1 MVLTA
6 SAMATC
12 TMAMQRDHGL
22 PATFPALRT
31 SMDVWFHSVTV
42 SAPAWPAV
50 RAIASVATRS
60 ESHRRLL
67 APANT
72 LLRSCL
78 DARPLREKEHGVSDF
93 MTASESKFEI
103 PPGRVAG
110 RLRVGESPDA
120 RCLLLHGLEVQ
131 RDSPLSHLPPEH
143 ESVLAGAAEVN
154 ARIDAGIGALPRRLG
169 EARERPLD
177 PLERLPARDCEF
189 GLVAAQDTREDD
201 GGGAA
206 EDALRRGIVRDRGGV
221 LVAVPGRIA
230 RGGIVSVVVSLTD
243 GRDGAPEVVH
253 VADLEACDVG
263 IGHRHVH
270 EGQHPRAV
278 PEIKAARGG
287 HRARNRIPDSGT
299 LEPEPRDLRL
309 IGRADRAHLPANV
322 LDLVEITR
330 VGRARQGRGPRKPE
344 RSEE

>member
-22 PATFPALRT
+22 PMTFPAFRT

-50 RAIASVATRS
+50 RAIASVVSRS

-67 APANT
+67 APANI
-72 LLRSCL
+72 LLRWSCL
-78 DARPLREKEHGVSDF
+78 DVPPSREKEYGVSDF

-110 RLRVGESPDA
+110 RLRVGGSPDA

-143 ESVLAGAAEVN
+143 ESVLAGTAEVN

-169 EARERPLD
+169 EARERALD
-177 PLERLPARDCEF
+177 PLERLPARHCEF

-230 RGGIVSVVVSLTD
+230 RGGIVSVVVSLAD

-253 VADLEACDVG
+253 VADLEARDVG

-270 EGQHPRAV
+270 EGQEASAVSSIEAPRD
-278 PEIKAARGG
+278 G
-287 HRARNRIPDSGT
+287 HRPGDRIPDSGT
-299 LEPEPRDLRL
+299 LEPEPRGLRL
-309 IGRADRAHLPANV
+309 IGRADRAHFPAHV

-330 VGRARQGRGPRKPE
+330 VGRTRQGGGAG
-344 RSEE
+344 